1 MLRIKVFLIIIYF
14 VSLNSAFSDVLKPND
29 TIKPKQ
35 VVKIQLDGLKK
46 NDNSYKDKGIEQT
59 WEFAHPSN
67 KIFTGPLERFKKMLK
82 GESYK
87 MLLNHKN
94 HKIEEVYSEENLV
107 VFEVMVVDNE
117 KKYYKFRWQVEKYL
131 DTGPLENCWLT
142 TMVSAPIPLGSSI

>member
-1 MLRIKVFLIIIYF
+1 
-14 VSLNSAFSDVLKPND
+14 
-29 TIKPKQ
+29 
-35 VVKIQLDGLKK
+35 
-46 NDNSYKDKGIEQT
+46 
-59 WEFAHPSN
+59 
-67 KIFTGPLERFKKMLK
+67 
-82 GESYK
+82 